1 MKKQI
6 ITVVSFALV
15 AVLLFVT
22 YIVFLKDDGIEEV
35 ADPFYVLT
43 PEAAHAL
50 DNLDEDATLYLRG
63 YDSADDYW
71 TIIYRFAKAMKK
83 EGNVDVETD
92 PESSFKGVEIEYDGR
107 DIKIEFDSFFKTL
120 YDGTRYAFDGESLLV
135 NGILSLAGKDTI
147 EFKLR
152 ALSGYDTDGHQVTS
166 QGNPF
171 MFPSIER
178 SQIEYLT
185 INNEH
190 GKYSIYQYEEK
201 FYFDSSQAVAYD
213 EEMFAQLTTN
223 CRYVVTQ
230 GKMKLPEDRKWADY
244 GLDIEN
250 PATANYSILTTTDE
264 NGNYFMHSV
273 YIGSLASSGTHY
285 YSRYVGGLYKNEGDE
300 KDGTLLHNLTND
312 FIYLMPV
319 SAVDASIALPQT
331 DMMKPT
337 IMTAITDTNALFS
350 IQDIRIDFYE
360 EGINAVA
367 KNMRDFNPAPN
378 LSVIDQSSITKII
391 LDKKNADEYS
401 SYSDGWQNHLEVF
414 AGFTSSDGKATYLE
428 AAIAKT
434 APEGN
439 YSFEF
444 GLVRDEANGAY
455 LPAKVTVDISY
466 DGINWHEKEYVTV
479 HPEQDDKSVKKYTA
493 SFTDEKTVKYIRFG
507 FDVPQKAKTY
517 VVFDEIRIY
526 ADGDDAQPTSA
537 IGGTWKLISPTQY
550 LSEGRNFAYL
560 DMTNFND
567 FVQSVAA
574 LEGEKVVA
582 CGFSD
587 NGNAVET
594 LLKKDILEKYG
605 LANPARH
612 YGYTYDGVVCDVYVS
627 APNEEGKYYAYST
640 YSGDVE
646 GKHMVATTDVIVELS
661 TETAKWLSWDFVE
674 FLDHSLLS
682 MYLVDITEME
692 ITFDGKEYAFDLGVA
707 SDGTL
712 GEVVH
717 NGKKYED
724 LQSFKFLYQTI
735 LSIQMHD
742 EYVPS
747 EGSDEP
753 TEYLRIKIHSE
764 SSSPE
769 FVFYR
774 VSATRCYFTVDG
786 EGSYYALVEDVDD
799 VREDVL
805 TFVSGG
811 TVERR

>member
-6 ITVVSFALV
+6 ITVVSFALA

-22 YIVFLKDDGIEEV
+22 YIAFLKDDGIEEV

-43 PEAAHAL
+43 PEAEHAL
-50 DNLDEDATLYLRG
+50 KNLDEEATLYLRG

-71 TIIYRFAKAMKK
+71 TIVKRFADAMSDA
-83 EGNVDVETD
+83 GRVDVETD
-92 PESSFKGVEIEYDGR
+92 VESGSKCVEIEYDG
-107 DIKIEFDSFFKTL
+107 KTTKVEFDSLFKTL
-120 YDGTRYAFDGESLLV
+120 YDGTRYAFDGESVLV
-135 NGILSLAGKDTI
+135 NGILLLANKGTI
-147 EFKLR
+147 TLELR
-152 ALSGYDTDGHQVTS
+152 ALSGYDTDGHQVTA

-171 MFPSIER
+171 MFPALDR
-178 SQIEYLT
+178 SRIEYLT

-190 GKYSIYQYEEK
+190 GKYSIYQHEEK
-201 FYFDSSQAVAYD
+201 FYFDASQAVAYD

-230 GKMKLPEDRKWADY
+230 GKMKLPEGRKWTDY
-244 GLDIEN
+244 GLDVEK
-250 PATANYSILTTTDE
+250 PATANYTIMTTTDKD
-264 NGNYFMHSV
+264 GIYYLHSV

-285 YSRYVGGLYKNEGDE
+285 YSRYVGGMYKDNGDD
-300 KDGTLLHNLTND
+300 KDATLLHNLTNE
-312 FIYLMPV
+312 FVYLMPV
-319 SAVDASIALPQT
+319 SAVDNSIALPQT

-350 IQDIRIDFYE
+350 IQDIRIDYYN

-367 KNMRDFNPAPN
+367 KNMRDFNAAPN
-378 LSVIDQSSITKII
+378 LSVIDQTSLTKII
-391 LDKKNADEYS
+391 SDKKKVDDYS
-401 SYSDGWQNHLEVF
+401 GYSNGWQNHLEAF

-428 AAIAKT
+428 AAVART
-434 APEGN
+434 APNGE
-439 YSFEF
+439 YSINF
-444 GLVRDEANGAY
+444 GMVRDEANGAY

-466 DGINWHEKEYVTV
+466 DGINWHSKEDITV
-479 HPEQDDKSVKKYTA
+479 HPEQSDKSIKRYSA
-493 SFTDEKTVKYIRFG
+493 SFTDSRTVKYIRIG

-526 ADGDDAQPTSA
+526 ADGDDAQPAAA
-537 IGGTWKLISPTQY
+537 IGGTWKLISPNQY
-550 LSEGRNFAYL
+550 LPDGRNFTYL

-587 NGNAVET
+587 NGNAVES

-605 LANPARH
+605 LASPARH

-627 APNEEGKYYAYST
+627 APDENGKYYAYST
-640 YSGDVE
+640 YSGEVE
-646 GKHMVATTDVIVELS
+646 GEYMVATTDVIVELS
-661 TETAKWLSWDFVE
+661 TDTVKWLSWDFVE

-692 ITFDGKEYAFDLGVA
+692 LTFGGKEYAFDLVVKD
-707 SDGTL
+707 SNLT
-712 GEVVH
+712 EVIYD
-717 NGKKYED
+717 GKKIED
-724 LQSFKFLYQTI
+724 VQSFKYLYQTI

-742 EYVPS
+742 EYIPS
-747 EGSDEP
+747 EGADEP
-753 TEYLRIKIHSE
+753 TEYLRIKVHTE
-764 SSSPE
+764 SHSPE

-786 EGSYYALVEDVDD
+786 SGSYYALIEDVDD
-799 VREDVL
+799 VIEDAL

-811 TVERR
+811 KVEKR

>member
-6 ITVVSFALV
+6 ITVVSFALA
-15 AVLLFVT
+15 AVLLFTT

-43 PEAAHAL
+43 PEAVTAL
-50 DNLDEDATLYLRG
+50 DDLDDEATLYLRG

-71 TIIYRFAKAMKK
+71 TIVKRFADAISDA
-83 EGNVDVETD
+83 GDVDVETD
-92 PESSFKGVEIEYDGR
+92 TESGFKGVEIEYDGKNT
-107 DIKIEFDSFFKTL
+107 KIEFDSLFKTL

-135 NGILSLAGKDTI
+135 NGILLLAGKEPLTL
-147 EFKLR
+147 ELR
-152 ALSGYDTDGHQVTS
+152 ALDGYDTDGHQVTA

-171 MFPSIER
+171 MFPSLDR
-178 SQIEYLT
+178 SSIEYLT

-190 GKYSIYQYEEK
+190 GKYSIYQHEEK
-201 FYFDSSQAVAYD
+201 FYFDASQAVSYD

-230 GKMKLPEDRKWADY
+230 GKMKLPEGRKWSDY
-244 GLDIEN
+244 GLDLDK
-250 PATANYSILTTTDE
+250 PATANYTIMTTADKD
-264 NGNYFMHSV
+264 GVYYLHSV
-273 YIGSLASSGTHY
+273 YIGSRASSGAHY
-285 YSRYVGGLYKNEGDE
+285 YSRYVGGMYKSEGDG
-300 KDGTLLHNLTND
+300 KDSKLLHNLTNE
-312 FIYLMPV
+312 FVYLMPA

-331 DMMKPT
+331 DMMKPN

-350 IQDIRIDFYE
+350 IQDIRIDYYE

-367 KNMRDFNPAPN
+367 KNMREFNPAPN
-378 LSVIDQSSITKII
+378 LSVIDQSSLTKII
-391 LDKKNADEYS
+391 SDKKNADVYS
-401 SYSDGWQNHLEVF
+401 SYSEGWQNHLAVF
-414 AGFTSSDGKATYLE
+414 AGFTSSDGKETYLE
-428 AAIAKT
+428 AAIART
-434 APEGN
+434 APNGE
-439 YSFEF
+439 YSVSF
-444 GLVRDEANGAY
+444 GMVRDEANGAY
-455 LPAKVTVDISY
+455 LPAKVTIDISY
-466 DGINWHEKEYVTV
+466 DGINWHEKDDIAV

-493 SFTDEKTVKYIRFG
+493 SFTDDKTVKYIRFG

-517 VVFDEIRIY
+517 VVFDEIRIF
-526 ADGDDAQPTSA
+526 ADGDDAQPSAA
-537 IGGTWKLISPTQY
+537 IGGTWKLVSPPQY
-550 LSEGRNFAYL
+550 LPDGRNFTYL

-574 LEGEKVVA
+574 LEGERVVA

-587 NGNAVET
+587 NGNAVES

-605 LANPARH
+605 LAEPARH

-640 YSGDVE
+640 YTGDVE
-646 GKHMVATTDVIVELS
+646 GEHIIATSDVIVELS
-661 TETAKWLSWDFVE
+661 TDTAKWLSWDFVE

-692 ITFDGKEYAFDLGVA
+692 ITFGGKEYAFDLGL

-712 GEVVH
+712 SEVIYE
-717 NGKKYED
+717 GKKYED
-724 LQSFKFLYQTI
+724 LQSFKYLYQTI

-742 EYVPS
+742 EYIPS

-753 TEYLRIKIHSE
+753 TEYLRIKVHTE
-764 SSSPE
+764 SNSPE

-786 EGSYYALVEDVDD
+786 SGSYYALIEDVDD
-799 VREDVL
+799 VIEDVL

-811 TVERR
+811 KVEKR